1 MKSDSGSSDSDFF
14 EAEMG
19 AENLPEA
26 SYPMT
31 SQPRLPHDMPYEAT
45 VSPKHF
51 TAVILSVLL
60 GSLGIDRMYMG
71 RAGLGT
77 AKLLAIAAQWAIFF
91 LIWDF
96 SDYDSISA
104 WGLIPGLFLLPT
116 SWPELLA
123 LPTTIW
129 FTIDTVL
136 IGLGKARDGDGNPLI
151 SYMANDTNLLVT
163 RKGRR
168 PYQALISKKHQ
179 AAVIFGAIPITAM
192 LGIDRFY
199 TGRIALGILKILTI
213 GGLGIW
219 VLVDVILIANGRARD
234 KDGIPLIAPKNR
246 LAPAFQPTPISER
259 STDGYS

>member
-1 MKSDSGSSDSDFF
+1 MKSDSDFF
-14 EAEMG
+14 EAETG
-19 AENLPEA
+19 AESLPGT

-31 SQPRLPHDMPYEAT
+31 NQPKLPHEMPYEAT

-51 TAVILSVLL
+51 AAVILSVFL

-77 AKLLAIAAQWAIFF
+77 AKLLAIATQWIIFS
-91 LIWDF
+91 LLWDF
-96 SDYDSISA
+96 GDYDSISA
-104 WGLIPGLFLLPT
+104 WGLIPRLFLFPT
-116 SWPELLA
+116 SWPDLLT

-129 FTIDTVL
+129 FTIDIVL

-163 RKGRR
+163 TKGRR
-168 PYQALISKKHQ
+168 PYQALISKKHHV
-179 AAVIFGAIPITAM
+179 AVIFGAIPLTAM

-199 TGRIALGILKILTI
+199 TGRKALGILKILTL

-219 VLVDVILIANGRARD
+219 ALVDVILIANGRARD
-234 KDGIPLIAPKNR
+234 KDGIPLIAPKDR
-246 LAPAFQPTPISER
+246 LSSAFQPTPISER
-259 STDGYS
+259 STDGYC